1 MNLLSLSARHNI
13 VIPSGCRT
21 GICGSCTAEIYVP
34 GWKSETDGSSK
45 DDWQL
50 IRCCSAGAVDVCD
63 GEIVVDLRGVARSPS
78 TSTST
83 SIQLGEGEGEQERE
97 PNNDPLARFS
107 ANWENE
113 YVPDYM
119 NEKKARKDLRS
130 ANVIDESIGV
140 MGVLQPPWEYVPGG
154 GANANANEKSTK
166 TTYKS
171 KSNDDLTEKEKVEA
185 EIYLDKGR
193 QVKRSCRTGICG
205 SCTAEIYV
213 PGWKSE
219 TDGSSKDDW
228 QLIRCCSAGAV
239 DVCDGE
245 IVVDLRG
252 VARSPSTSTSTS
264 IQLGEG
270 EGEQERE
277 PNNDPLARFS
287 ANWEN
292 EYVPDYMNEKKAR
305 KDLRSANVIDESIG
319 VMGVLQPPWEYV
331 PGGGANAN
339 ANEKSTKTTYKS
351 KSNDDLTEKE
361 KVEAEIYLDKGRQVK
376 RKKRR
381 DLNSISNPAPP
392 RGARGGEA
400 PWEKIW

>member
-1 MNLLSLSARHNI
+1 MVSGGSNSVNDPEGTERDYMGNLATAPTPTPAPTENGNGNGNDVPIDIPLVTVKFINLPQSSTRNYTPITDTETFTNDPTTFLSTLTIPSIKGTGKVNLLSLSARHNI

-63 GEIVVDLRGVARSPS
+63 GEIVVDLRGVARS
-78 TSTST
+78 
-83 SIQLGEGEGEQERE
+83 
-97 PNNDPLARFS
+97 
-107 ANWENE
+107 
-113 YVPDYM
+113 
-119 NEKKARKDLRS
+119 
-130 ANVIDESIGV
+130 
-140 MGVLQPPWEYVPGG
+140 
-154 GANANANEKSTK
+154 
-166 TTYKS
+166 
-171 KSNDDLTEKEKVEA
+171 
-185 EIYLDKGR
+185 
-193 QVKRSCRTGICG
+193 
-205 SCTAEIYV
+205 
-213 PGWKSE
+213 
-219 TDGSSKDDW
+219 
-228 QLIRCCSAGAV
+228 
-239 DVCDGE
+239 
-245 IVVDLRG
+245 
-252 VARSPSTSTSTS
+252 RSPSTSTSTS